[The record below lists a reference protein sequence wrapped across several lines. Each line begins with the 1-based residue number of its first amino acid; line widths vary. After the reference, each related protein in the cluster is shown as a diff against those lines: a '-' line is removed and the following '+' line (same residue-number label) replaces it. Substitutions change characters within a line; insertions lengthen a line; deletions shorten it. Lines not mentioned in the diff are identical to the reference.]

1 MTLKILEI
9 VNKWGK
15 QRQPLQR
22 VYRKLCDRE
31 LFLAAYGKLYAN
43 RGATT
48 PGTDSTDTVDG
59 MSLARIDKL
68 IGQLKTGTY
77 HWKAVRRTYVK
88 KRNGGQ
94 RPLGLPGWND
104 KLVQEV
110 IRTILEAYYEPRFSD
125 CSHGFRPGRGCH
137 TALLDIHRHWNGTKW
152 FIEGDIKGCFD
163 NINHAILLT
172 LLERDMPDP
181 RFLQLIK
188 EMLEVGYIE
197 DWQHQHSYSGVPQG
211 GVISPIL
218 SNIVLNE
225 LDEYVETTLIPA
237 YTKGN
242 QRRKNPTY
250 AAIMEARADA
260 WVSNDVELYQMLT
273 QQMRQLPSVEPNDE
287 NYRRLRYCRY
297 ADDFL
302 LGFAG
307 PKHEAEAIKDEIAK
321 FLRRLQLTLSP
332 DKTLI
337 THAATQRAR
346 FLGYEL
352 GTSRSNTKLTQD
364 QNSTR
369 KRRTVNG
376 TVQLY
381 VPRQVSQTWVNRY
394 KRNGKTR
401 HRFEL
406 ESCSDYEIVMSY
418 HVEFQGLVN
427 YYLLAVD
434 VAKRLY
440 PVRYVFL
447 ESLVKT
453 LAHKHKQKP
462 SWVYRRY
469 KTQFETGMT
478 GLEVSVPREVPQP
491 PLVAR
496 FGAIPIRRDKTA
508 ILCDEKPTMNYSGN
522 ELIRRLLANECELC
536 GSHDDIEVH
545 HLRKLAD
552 IKRRYQGQKA
562 PPPWAVFMMTR
573 HRKTIVVCR
582 SCHQDITYGRYDGPK
597 LV

>member
-1 MTLKILEI
+1 
-9 VNKWGK
+9 
-15 QRQPLQR
+15 
-22 VYRKLCDRE
+22 
-31 LFLAAYGKLYAN
+31 
-43 RGATT
+43 
-48 PGTDSTDTVDG
+48 
-59 MSLARIDKL
+59 
-68 IGQLKTGTY
+68 
-77 HWKAVRRTYVK
+77 
-88 KRNGGQ
+88 
-94 RPLGLPGWND
+94 
-104 KLVQEV
+104 
-110 IRTILEAYYEPRFSD
+110 
-125 CSHGFRPGRGCH
+125 
-137 TALLDIHRHWNGTKW
+137 
-152 FIEGDIKGCFD
+152 
-163 NINHAILLT
+163 
-172 LLERDMPDP
+172 
-181 RFLQLIK
+181 
-188 EMLEVGYIE
+188 MLEVGYIE

-508 ILCDEKPTMNYSGN
+508 ILCD
-522 ELIRRLLANECELC
+522 
-536 GSHDDIEVH
+536 
-545 HLRKLAD
+545 
-552 IKRRYQGQKA
+552 
-562 PPPWAVFMMTR
+562 
-573 HRKTIVVCR
+573 
-582 SCHQDITYGRYDGPK
+582 
-597 LV
+597 